1 MSTQPTRQKQID
13 MNDVEAGSILASLAK
28 HNGHLKTMSIHN
40 LVEDNSSA
48 IHHKNSSS
56 QSEKPHYQTR
66 NHSMGPAY
74 NQVVDEKHHTS
85 AIYHPIQH
93 SNYNKFLTEERQTY
107 PYMQPSKNI
116 NQRTTQHSVE
126 NKRFH
131 PYSATS
137 SKQSTMMK
145 QSPKI
150 RRNGFQAYISY
161 MTYTD
166 MIRKKMQ
173 QGAPTANIHRSEYT
187 SPSSS
192 HVHIQYH
199 HPSHQLPYHSP
210 HFTQRSNSVTTLP
223 VNMTA
228 PTRSFTPENPY
239 SHPNIPYHR
248 QPRLLSLPLTSSSK
262 PYSHH
267 APSSI
272 TIPPYSP
279 SSSDNF
285 PHSPVDTDAKLIVEK
300 PLTAFL
306 HHPVNDRIPAFNT
319 LPRHNNHL

>member
-1 MSTQPTRQKQID
+1 MSTQPTRQRQID
-13 MNDVEAGSILASLAK
+13 MNDVEAGSILASLAR
-28 HNGHLKTMSIHN
+28 HNGHSKTMSIHN
-40 LVEDNSSA
+40 LVENDNSA
-48 IHHKNSSS
+48 IHHKPSSS
-56 QSEKPHYQTR
+56 QTMS
-66 NHSMGPAY
+66 PAY
-74 NQVVDEKHHTS
+74 DQAADEKHHTS
-85 AIYHPIQH
+85 AIYHPTQR
-93 SNYNKFLTEERQTY
+93 NYNKFLTEEKYTY
-107 PYMQPSKNI
+107 LHMKSSKNI
-116 NQRTTQHSVE
+116 NQPTTQHSVE

-131 PYSATS
+131 PYSAPS

-161 MTYTD
+161 MIYTD
-166 MIRKKMQ
+166 MIRKKMR
-173 QGAPTANIHRSEYT
+173 QGAPTANIYRSEYT

-192 HVHIQYH
+192 HVHIQNH
-199 HPSHQLPYHSP
+199 HPSQHLPYHPP
-210 HFTQRSNSVTTLP
+210 HFTQRSNSVSTLP

-239 SHPNIPYHR
+239 SHPSTPYHH
-248 QPRLLSLPLTSSSK
+248 QHRLISLPLTSSSK
-262 PYSHH
+262 SYSHH
-267 APSSI
+267 AQSSI

-306 HHPVNDRIPAFNT
+306 HHPINDCIPTFNT
-319 LPRHNNHL
+319 LSRHSNHL